1 MTEKTRGVGG
11 RFEREDGGV
20 AEGEQATDGQAG
32 VRAPRPKY
40 CRVFVRKRVAESM
53 PAIVHALIEQAKQ
66 GSVPHL
72 TLLLKTAGLDTKG
85 ELVPTTKRKSK
96 GLATILKE
104 KWAAD
109 EVKLAE
115 AERQRQ
121 AKMRPVEETIR
132 SVEETVRPVEETI
145 RPVEDEKVLPS
156 DELPGE

>member
-20 AEGEQATDGQAG
+20 AEGEQATDGHAG

-53 PAIVHALIEQAKQ
+53 PAIVHALIEQAKL

-72 TLLLKTAGLDTKG
+72 TLLLKTAGLDSKG
-85 ELVPTTKRKSK
+85 EVVPVAKRKSK

-109 EVKLAE
+109 EAKLAE

-121 AKMRPVEETIR
+121 EKMRPVEEQTL
-132 SVEETVRPVEETI
+132 
-145 RPVEDEKVLPS
+145 PVEDEILPA
-156 DELPGE
+156 DETLGE

>member
-11 RFEREDGGV
+11 RFERDESSV

-66 GSVPHL
+66 GSLPHL

-121 AKMRPVEETIR
+121 AKMLPAEEQMLTVEEQTL
-132 SVEETVRPVEETI
+132 
-145 RPVEDEKVLPS
+145 PVEDEMLPAQ
-156 DELPGE
+156 ETLGE